1 MTALAAQTALK
12 SESYSTNNAEQGTFL
27 DWVHMRALIL
37 SDFYQSKIE
46 DIENISWNNK
56 SKTRIAG

>member
-37 SDFYQSKIE
+37 SDFY
-46 DIENISWNNK
+46 
-56 SKTRIAG
+56 